1 MLWFW
6 LALSTAFFQA
16 SEAAAL
22 KKWFGDLPPLAMST
36 VMLLYSLPFFALA
49 LPFVWQTP
57 GDGFWTVMAV
67 LLPLNA
73 LAYLLNMTAINVAPL
88 SLVMPYL
95 SFTPVFAA
103 LFAWPI
109 LGEEIPPLGWLGIAI
124 TVAGSWVLNL
134 EGNGRRVPVRERLL
148 APFTALASEPG
159 ARCMLGTAL
168 LYGIT
173 SVLGK
178 QLLRY
183 ASPAFAGVVFFLCLS
198 FLVLAGLTLAGR
210 LDRALVR
217 TLVARPAQGGVM
229 GLMALCHNLAH
240 MAAVALAPVAYMI
253 SVKRLSGIFGVLYGG
268 LLFDEKNVRLRL
280 MGAVLMCLGAVAVTL
295 AG

>member
-22 KKWFGDLPPLAMST
+22 KKWFGDLTPLAMST
-36 VMLLYSLPFFALA
+36 VMLLYALPVFLVA
-49 LPFVWQTP
+49 LPFVWQIP
-57 GDGFWTVMAV
+57 ERGFWPIIAV

-73 LAYLLNMTAINVAPL
+73 LAYVLNMIAINVAPL
-88 SLVMPYL
+88 SLTMPYL

-109 LGEEIPPLGWLGIAI
+109 LGEEITALGWVGIGI
-124 TVAGSWVLNL
+124 TVAGSWMLNL
-134 EGNGRRVPVRERLL
+134 EEGGRRRSAWDHLA
-148 APFTALASEPG
+148 APFSALATERG

-168 LYGIT
+168 LYGVT

-178 QLLRY
+178 QLLHH
-183 ASPAFAGVVFFLCLS
+183 ASPAFAGVAFFLCLS
-198 FLVLAGLTLAGR
+198 LFVLAALILTGR
-210 LDRALVR
+210 LDRSLLR
-217 TLVARPAQGGVM
+217 ILFRRPLRGGVM
-229 GLMALCHNLAH
+229 GVMALAHNLAH
-240 MAAVALAPVAYMI
+240 MTAVSLAPVAYMI